1 MRISDSPGHGAQ
13 LREDATPLK
22 SFRSN
27 AIPEAPGATNDRS
40 RGTLTKQEIARAA
53 YSICPRLSRLEAK
66 TLVDAVLEE
75 IIFALAHD
83 GKVALR
89 DFGTFSVLHKRQ
101 RMGRNPKTGALAPIT
116 ARRVVVFRTSD
127 KLKAKVAPVDR

>member
-1 MRISDSPGHGAQ
+1 MRISDSPSHGAQ
-13 LREDATPLK
+13 PRGDATPLK

-27 AIPEAPGATNDRS
+27 AIPETPRATNDRS
-40 RGTLTKQEIARAA
+40 RGTVTKQEIARAV
-53 YSICPRLSRLEAK
+53 YSNCLRLSRLEAK

-75 IIFALAHD
+75 IISAVAQE

-89 DFGTFSVLHKRQ
+89 DFGAFSVLHKRQ
-101 RMGRNPKTGALAPIT
+101 RMGRNPKTGAVAPIT
-116 ARRVVVFRTSD
+116 ARRVVVFRTSY